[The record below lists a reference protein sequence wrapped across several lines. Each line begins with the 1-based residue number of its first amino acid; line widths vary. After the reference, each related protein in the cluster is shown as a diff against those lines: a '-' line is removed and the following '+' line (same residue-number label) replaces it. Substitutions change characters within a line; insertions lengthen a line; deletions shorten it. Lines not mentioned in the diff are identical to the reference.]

1 MSREN
6 TPRPWASG
14 WVAVSTAR
22 TAPNVRPS
30 PSNSQRMN
38 VRKPTMRPLSGS
50 TATQAGERP
59 NGFSKCFHAKNGAL
73 GSSAAPSH
81 RRTEQ
86 RQHLDGVVV
95 GRTPHEQVGQW
106 IGHTDT
112 CVVGLAGRDPAG
124 EPTGD
129 GYHAPSRP
137 TAERVMV
144 ESMVSTRQA
153 ARALALRGL
162 KVTAAAADRVR
173 PPGRGVVFLAY
184 HCVGAGTG
192 LEIDLEPAAFDEQ
205 MAALAELGTV
215 VEIDAGLAALAG
227 PAPDGPD
234 PVVVTFDDGTSDFAE
249 HAAPI
254 LERHRIPATLYLA
267 TDFVERQVPYAYG
280 ARPLTWAALRD
291 ACASG
296 LVTVG
301 SHTHTHAVMDAVDGP
316 TADDELG
323 RSVALIEEHLGRP
336 AEHFAYPKGVAG
348 TPEADAVVR
357 RRFRSAALAV
367 VATNPYGTT
376 DPYRL
381 ARSPIQVS
389 DGQRWFEHK
398 VAGGMAFEG
407 TLRHLLNRRRYAGLT
422 T

>member
-1 MSREN
+1 
-6 TPRPWASG
+6 
-14 WVAVSTAR
+14 
-22 TAPNVRPS
+22 
-30 PSNSQRMN
+30 
-38 VRKPTMRPLSGS
+38 
-50 TATQAGERP
+50 
-59 NGFSKCFHAKNGAL
+59 
-73 GSSAAPSH
+73 
-81 RRTEQ
+81 
-86 RQHLDGVVV
+86 
-95 GRTPHEQVGQW
+95 
-106 IGHTDT
+106 
-112 CVVGLAGRDPAG
+112 
-124 EPTGD
+124 
-129 GYHAPSRP
+129 
-137 TAERVMV
+137 MV
-144 ESMVSTRQA
+144 ESMVSTRQT

-162 KVTAAAADRVR
+162 KVTAAAADRIR
-173 PPGRGVVFLAY
+173 PPGRGIVFLAY

-192 LEIDLEPAAFDEQ
+192 LEIDLSPAAFDQQ
-205 MAALAELGTV
+205 MATLANLGTV
-215 VEIDAGLAALAG
+215 VSIDDGLVLLAQ
-227 PAPDGPD
+227 PPPDGPD
-234 PVVVTFDDGTSDFAE
+234 PVVVTFDDGTADFAE

-280 ARPLTWAALRD
+280 GRPVSWPALRD

-301 SHTHTHAVMDAVDGP
+301 SHTHTHAVMDALDGRE
-316 TADDELG
+316 ADEELR
-323 RSVALIEEHLGRP
+323 RSIALIEDNLGRP

-348 TPEADAVVR
+348 PPEVEDVVR
-357 RRFRSAALAV
+357 RQFRSAALAV
-367 VATNPYGTT
+367 VATNPYQTT